1 MQVSYKVRGESGAEA
16 ARALES
22 RLRHDAHGADAAT
35 VQVLDGIAS
44 YVRESVSRASGP
56 VDVEIDVTIRTKS
69 QGAHL
74 APAAEVAEGNPAAPS
89 ADEGDETGVGEIGT
103 VIRSLSLVTDHDV
116 QESGR
121 EAAER
126 VLQAMEDEAL
136 AAARAAEQESGSAGA
151 AQ

>member
-89 ADEGDETGVGEIGT
+89 ADEGDETGEIGT

-136 AAARAAEQESGSAGA
+136 AAARAAEPASGSAGA
-151 AQ
+151 VQ